1 MRTTERVGSVGHLI
15 VYLSSQYNF
24 DVRIKEV
31 YQFRGGMSIKSAKA
45 THREL
50 CDKLTD
56 KIFPMSYTTDTI
68 EKEENPMRLKDK
80 VAIITGGSRGI
91 GYATA
96 DKFLSEGAKVILTA
110 STQESADQAV
120 AKLREKYPNSQIMG
134 ISPNLANFK
143 EVQDAFVIATA
154 QFGCVDV
161 LVNNAGVSERTP
173 FTEYTEETFDR
184 VMDLNVKGVFNA
196 TKAASQCMIARGSGV
211 ILSTSSMVSI
221 SGQPSG
227 FAYPASKY
235 AVNGLTVSLA
245 RELGP
250 KGIRV
255 NAVAPGITQTD
266 MMRAVP
272 KEVIDPMIAQI
283 PLRRLGQP
291 EDIANAF
298 AFLAS
303 DEASYITGVVLSV
316 DGMARS

>member
-1 MRTTERVGSVGHLI
+1 
-15 VYLSSQYNF
+15 
-24 DVRIKEV
+24 
-31 YQFRGGMSIKSAKA
+31 
-45 THREL
+45 
-50 CDKLTD
+50 
-56 KIFPMSYTTDTI
+56 
-68 EKEENPMRLKDK
+68 MRLKDK

-96 DKFLSEGAKVILTA
+96 DRFLEEGARVIITA
-110 STQESADQAV
+110 STQESADRAV
-120 AKLREKYPNSQIMG
+120 KNLQEKYPNSVIAG
-134 ISPNLANFK
+134 ISPNLGSLESVREEFK
-143 EVQDAFVIATA
+143 KAVKEY
-154 QFGCVDV
+154 GCIDI
-161 LVNNAGVSERTP
+161 LVNNAGISESTP
-173 FTEYTEETFDR
+173 FMQYTEETFDK

-196 TKAASQCMIARGSGV
+196 TRVASECMVAKGSGV

-227 FAYPASKY
+227 FAYPASKF

-255 NAVAPGITQTD
+255 NAVAPGITETD
-266 MMRAVP
+266 MMKAVP
-272 KEVIDPMIAQI
+272 KEVIEPLINTI

-298 AFLAS
+298 VFLAS
-303 DEASYITGVVLSV
+303 DEASYITGVILSV